1 MTIKY
6 VLLVNKQGQTRL
18 SKYYT
23 YYPPT
28 ERISME
34 GNIIRQ
40 CLSRSTSQVNSNNL
54 LYLHVTQFVS
64 VLLWIIKTTLLC
76 TEDMRNYF

>member
-23 YYPPT
+23 YYPPV

-40 CLSRSTSQVNSNNL
+40 CLSRSTSQVSFYLSLSLFIRFVISL
-54 LYLHVTQFVS
+54 LCSLFS
-64 VLLWIIKTTLLC
+64 ARLWIIKIML
-76 TEDMRNYF
+76 